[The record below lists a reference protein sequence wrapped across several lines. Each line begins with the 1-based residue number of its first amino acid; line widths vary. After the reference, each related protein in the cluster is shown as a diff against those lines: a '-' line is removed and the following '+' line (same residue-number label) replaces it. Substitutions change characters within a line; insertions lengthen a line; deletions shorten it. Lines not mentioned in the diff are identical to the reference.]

1 MGFCALWIE
10 NWSGKFLVAPQVTL
24 PFDKKARVISELHR
38 SRRANFTGLHY
49 GRNTPEKN
57 YLTDSR
63 YLPRSGG
70 NAACWPPLRL
80 IQNHPTA
87 RRIRRAW

>member
-10 NWSGKFLVAPQVTL
+10 NWSGKFLFAPQVTL
-24 PFDKKARVISELHR
+24 PFDKNHPAINGLRR
-38 SRRANFTGLHY
+38 SRRAHFTGLHY
-49 GRNTPEKN
+49 RRNTPEKN

-63 YLPRSGG
+63 DLPRSGG
-70 NAACWPPLRL
+70 NAACCPPRRL